1 MKRLL
6 TTLMA
11 LLLLYGGGKIWASD
25 TTIFTTDFTKWTAA
39 SYGSSDRGVTGTATG
54 PNNEELYY
62 NVKKGNLIS
71 LSSTGLDFGGL
82 NMGTSN
88 QYVGIHLTGING
100 KIKVTFNHAYD
111 SGQPQYRYIFVEG
124 GSDFSSSLSGSPTT
138 TVKTTSGAP
147 VSFEIETEATSGYL
161 YFGENGSSY
170 PSMTGVV
177 VTTTGPD
184 TDAPLLTSTIPTDG
198 ATDQSNNR
206 TIVLKFN
213 EPVTVADASNIT
225 ILPNAT
231 LGTATVDQTDP
242 KKVNIP
248 CSEMSNATKYT
259 VTVASGAITDQ
270 AKTPNDFAGTSFSFI
285 THISAPTITPNGGG
299 ITVDTSVNLTA
310 DANTTILYAWSP
322 SPMTEEQLKT
332 SGTTYSAALTATPD
346 GVAENPYLNA
356 IAKVTIDGTDYY
368 SRVTTSDAFADGTS
382 IGVTAK
388 SYPYSWIYD
397 NSEATTSWGSTATQV
412 TTEGSGWRGDGT
424 YYYRNPSNTG
434 EGYAGT
440 DAVEGLKF
448 TGGYVGLDW
457 GYGHMYVG
465 ANTKITIPGL
475 TTAYKVTIKAGTD
488 ANGCTI
494 TATNADVDGAAYT
507 PELTTGREEYVWYVT
522 ANGNVSFTFSGATW
536 INYIKVEQIVKEDL
550 TEFGRE
556 ASWKTVT
563 TFSEG
568 ASIDGQMVK
577 IAPTVP
583 TSLLSVESSDETVLS
598 VKSVY
603 FGTSSSGRQRITF
616 ALNVLKAGESNITI
630 KFAGNERYNV
640 ATYTEKFTVNKPS
653 QELSFTT
660 EQVTKYPD
668 ADPFTNKL
676 IKTNVKGAV
685 TFSSSNTGV
694 ATVNENGKVTIVGSG
709 TCNIIATAAE
719 TDVYAETQAFFSLVV
734 VESFHYSVEKGE
746 TISTGQEI
754 ATVDGITLR
763 YGGFTDNF
771 GKGSNHSFT
780 FTASDGSSTTK
791 TDAFKVAP
799 DDTGLDGTYY
809 AGNGSGENPRYEY
822 KSSDGQLT
830 NVRGWDR
837 MQSTSDYLGNNVPVY
852 GTFFVFE
859 PEKDGNL
866 TVSVLQTGAIQDVSS
881 GKRSDYTAYTKL
893 QESENYNGGIIDKW
907 DYKALYLSDER
918 GYTVQATAKKSYS
931 NYSHPY
937 VYDSDVLTEAE
948 RDKVSLRPYIV
959 GESFTGE
966 SMPSNRYS
974 YDFKYPATTKNDG
987 TAIATESTSEKIKA
1001 EMRTAFGLAENTDL
1015 TDELYAEKLSTNQL
1029 VHIMENERYGYWT
1042 LTKSHNVYT
1051 FPVKAG
1057 KTYYLFTD
1065 GSKLSLQGFSFVASS
1080 SSSTLTIDG
1089 ADKETT
1095 ATTMGEKNNCT
1106 VTLSRKIIKNQPNS
1120 LMLPFSMTAKKVEQI
1135 FGTGTQVLHVQSIDN
1150 QIHFVRHHYQM
1161 IVAGEPCIIYPTF
1174 EEVSASTSTDSKG
1187 RVYIDQ
1193 FEIQNV
1199 TVEPEGTLN
1208 RYTPISDKDENF
1220 TFMGCFA
1227 KTTMNKGS
1235 YWVSAT
1241 SGGTTSLNQDIYL
1254 YPSAS
1259 ESYMSNTRA
1268 FFQNNGSNPNAKLTT
1283 AIFTDALDEGNG
1295 QTTTGISIVEA
1306 EPTEATAAKTGT
1318 YTIGGQ
1324 KVESTRLPKGVYIV
1338 DGKKVIVK

>member
-11 LLLLYGGGKIWASD
+11 LLLLAGGGKIWAD
-25 TTIFTTDFTKWTAA
+25 EQTATLNGEVTGFNA
-39 SYGSSDRGVTGTATG
+39 IKSSDNA
-54 PNNEELYY
+54 
-62 NVKKGNLIS
+62 KKSI
-71 LSSTGLDFGGL
+71 TIDEIV
-82 NMGTSN
+82 
-88 QYVGIHLTGING
+88 Y
-100 KIKVTFNHAYD
+100 TFNSNSGNTVTYD
-111 SGQPQYRYIFVEG
+111 SGNSALKFQAGTSVTISSEG
-124 GSDFSSSLSGSPTT
+124 TIT
-138 TVKTTSGAP
+138 QVVITQTSGTSYRDFTASAGSISRSEA
-147 VSFEIETEATSGYL
+147 VSTWTGSYKSITLTNNNANAYVSEIE
-161 YFGENGSSY
+161 
-170 PSMTGVV
+170 
-177 VTTTGPD
+177 VTYTPAPD
-184 TDAPLLTSTIPTDG
+184 TKAPELTSTIPTNG
-198 ATDQSNNR
+198 ATGQSDR
-206 TIVLKFN
+206 TIILKFN
-213 EPVTVADASNIT
+213 EPVTVAHASKIT
-225 ILPNAT
+225 ISPSAT
-231 LGTATVDQTDP
+231 LGTATVDQTDQ

-248 CSEMSNATKYT
+248 CTGLINATKYT
-259 VTVASGAITDQ
+259 VTVASDAITDQ
-270 AKTPNDFAGTSFSFI
+270 AVTPNYFAGTSFSFI

-299 ITVDTSVNLTA
+299 ITVDTPVNLTA
-310 DANTTILYAWSP
+310 DANTTILYAWSA

-346 GVAENPYLNA
+346 GVAESPYLNA

-368 SRVTTSDAFADGTS
+368 SSVTTSDAFADGTS

-397 NSEATTSWGSTATQV
+397 DSEATSWGSTATQV
-412 TTEGSGWRGDGT
+412 TTEGSGWTGDGTGT

-434 EGYAGT
+434 EGYDGT

-448 TGGYVGLDW
+448 TDGFVGLDW
-457 GYGHMYVG
+457 RYGHMYVG

-577 IAPTVP
+577 ISPTVP
-583 TSLLSVESSDETVLS
+583 TSLLSVESSDGTVLS

-630 KFAGNERYNV
+630 KFAGNERYNA

-660 EQVTKYPD
+660 EQVTKYPGAD
-668 ADPFTNKL
+668 AFTNKL

-685 TFSSSNTGV
+685 TFSSSNTDV

-734 VESFHYSVEKGE
+734 VESFHYSVKKGE
-746 TISTGQEI
+746 AISTGQEI
-754 ATVDGITLR
+754 ATVNGITLR

-780 FTASDGSSTTK
+780 ITTSDGSSTTK

-918 GYTVQATAKKSYS
+918 GYTVKATEKKSYS

-1065 GSKLSLQGFSFVASS
+1065 GSKLSLQGFSFDASSS

-1089 ADKETT
+1089 ADNDTT

-1174 EEVSASTSTDSKG
+1174 EGVSTTPSTDSKG

-1227 KTTMNKGS
+1227 RTTMNKGS

-1241 SGGTTSLNQDIYL
+1241 SGGTTSQNQDIYL
-1254 YPSAS
+1254 YPSAK

-1268 FFQNNGSNPNAKLTT
+1268 FFQNNKSNTNAKLTT
-1283 AIFTDALDEGNG
+1283 AIFMDAIDEGNG
-1295 QTTTGISIVEA
+1295 QTATGISIVEN

-1318 YTIGGQ
+1318 YSIDGQ
-1324 KVESTRLPKGVYIV
+1324 KVEGSRLSKGIYIV
-1338 DGKKVIVK
+1338 NGKKVIVK

>member
-11 LLLLYGGGKIWASD
+11 LLLLAGGGKIWAD
-25 TTIFTTDFTKWTAA
+25 EQTATLNGEVTGFNA
-39 SYGSSDRGVTGTATG
+39 IKSSDNA
-54 PNNEELYY
+54 
-62 NVKKGNLIS
+62 KKSI
-71 LSSTGLDFGGL
+71 TIDEIV
-82 NMGTSN
+82 
-88 QYVGIHLTGING
+88 Y
-100 KIKVTFNHAYD
+100 TFNSNSGNTVTYD
-111 SGQPQYRYIFVEG
+111 SGKSALKFQAGTSVTISSEGTITQVVITQSATNYRDFTASA
-124 GSDFSSSLSGSPTT
+124 GSISRSEAVSTWTGSSNSITLTNDPNNN
-138 TVKTTSGAP
+138 AY
-147 VSFEIETEATSGYL
+147 VSEIE
-161 YFGENGSSY
+161 
-170 PSMTGVV
+170 
-177 VTTTGPD
+177 VTYTPAPD
-184 TDAPLLTSTIPTDG
+184 TKAPELTSTIPTNG
-198 ATDQSNNR
+198 ATGQSDR
-206 TIVLKFN
+206 TIILKFN
-213 EPVTVADASNIT
+213 EPVTVADASKIT
-225 ILPNAT
+225 ISPSAT
-231 LGTATVDQTDP
+231 LGTATVDQTDQ

-248 CSEMSNATKYT
+248 CTGLINATKYT
-259 VTVASGAITDQ
+259 VTVASDAITDQ
-270 AKTPNDFAGTSFSFI
+270 AETPNDFAGTSFSFI

-310 DANTTILYAWSP
+310 DANTTILYAWSA

-332 SGTTYSAALTATPD
+332 SGTAYSSALTATPD

-368 SRVTTSDAFADGTS
+368 SSVTTSEAFADGTS

-412 TTEGSGWRGDGT
+412 TTEGSGWTGEGT

-448 TGGYVGLDW
+448 TDGFVGLDW

-536 INYIKVEQIVKEDL
+536 INYIKVEQIVKKDL

-660 EQVTKYPD
+660 EQVTKYPG

-734 VESFHYSVEKGE
+734 VESFHYSVEKS
-746 TISTGQEI
+746 TSISTGEEI

-881 GKRSDYTAYTKL
+881 GKRRDYTAYTKL

-1065 GSKLSLQGFSFVASS
+1065 GSKLSLQGFSFDASS

-1089 ADKETT
+1089 ADNETT

-1174 EEVSASTSTDSKG
+1174 EGVSTTPSTDSKG

-1227 KTTMNKGS
+1227 RTTMNKGS

-1241 SGGTTSLNQDIYL
+1241 SGGTTSQNQDIYL
-1254 YPSAS
+1254 YPSAK

-1268 FFQNNGSNPNAKLTT
+1268 FFQNNKSNTNAKLTT
-1283 AIFTDALDEGNG
+1283 AIFMDAIDEGNG
-1295 QTTTGISIVEA
+1295 QTATGISIVEN

-1318 YTIGGQ
+1318 YSIDGQ
-1324 KVESTRLPKGVYIV
+1324 KVEGSRLSKGIYIV
-1338 DGKKVIVK
+1338 NGKKVIVK